1 MSRTT
6 RVRWIYGGWIALG
19 SGSSTATSSPHRRPS
34 KARNRRCSRARAASA
49 AVIVGSAGR
58 APPPAPGRVVAQGR
72 RLAGTARQVGG
83 DAHRWAASGQL
94 REPVQHHNGGTI
106 DHERGAGVKLTTRDG
121 GIAQDGT
128 VVGNGA
134 VGRSLPASARRD
146 QRMRTTG
153 AGAAGRP
160 LRGDQASSRSVCRS
174 VCRSICRSAC
184 RWTRRR
190 VSVDSGF
197 QTNPHGLAQHPGW
210 LGWAARSNG
219 ALLHLAVNHGYAV
232 TYNHLPSMRSSRPL
246 LV

>member
-1 MSRTT
+1 M
-6 RVRWIYGGWIALG
+6 RWG
-19 SGSSTATSSPHRRPS
+19 SGSSTATSSPHHRPS
-34 KARNRRCSRARAASA
+34 KARNRRCSRARAAST

-121 GIAQDGT
+121 GIAQVGT

-174 VCRSICRSAC
+174 VCRSLCLSLDAAQSVCRQRISDQPA
-184 RWTRRR
+184 RPRAAPWVRLAGRR
-190 VSVDSGF
+190 
-197 QTNPHGLAQHPGW
+197 
-210 LGWAARSNG
+210 ARTE
-219 ALLHLAVNHGYAV
+219 HYC
-232 TYNHLPSMRSSRPL
+232 TSR
-246 LV
+246 